1 MKQLFFGSSFTG
13 NKAFNI
19 AWLLFRFYIGF
30 TIAVGAGWP
39 KMNELAAPDWF
50 VKQVGE
56 IGFTFPSPA
65 FWAATA
71 AWGEFVGGLCIALG
85 FFTRFSALQL
95 AFQFFVVSFIWYKE
109 PAPMIGMYYQQLLF
123 WGFVLIAVSGAGK
136 FSVDHWITN
145 RSTSKAKLKKFVTA
159 GILLLLSHSDFAQE
173 KTIVTSKDFQTII
186 GSWQGSLTYLD
197 YTTGKPYT
205 MPAYVDVEQLGRTN
219 RFTFSNSFPKEPNAK
234 WTDTVTIS
242 ADGSMINKENI
253 TSKQI
258 LPDGNLQIITE
269 EMGIDGNDHKA
280 ALLRHT
286 YTVGR
291 DLFIKRKDVLFTGTT
306 EWINRHEYKY
316 TIRAKVLTPQEMK
329 ADLSILKSAWENI
342 HPGLYRYN
350 SKEQIEN
357 YFKELDVQT
366 NTPLEQRLFF
376 ILLSQLNIK
385 LRCGHSFVSYYN
397 NKRILK
403 WNLYSSVFMPV
414 LFRVIESRFVIT
426 HNLSENM
433 SIKAGDEL
441 VAINNIPVQQI
452 IDSLLTVSKAD
463 GMNGLNKK
471 LDNINIYPRDINSD
485 KYCLFDIFF
494 PLFVKQN
501 INEPN
506 YELKLKAGN
515 GKIFT
520 VNVAGLSKENR
531 QATFIVK
538 YGDVPKNEKS
548 WHLKPVDKNTIIFR
562 LGDFA
567 TFNWKFDFNK
577 YLDSVFVAINKA
589 GYKNLIVD
597 IRENEGGADEA
608 MEAVLSY
615 LTPKPI
621 GCANEIRRLY
631 RYTSIPDSLL
641 PYLDTWDEN
650 FKKPKVGYTKT
661 ADGFY
666 ETANPQ
672 NNCTHIASNPNHF
685 KGKTYLITDAT
696 NSSATF
702 IMAGTFKRNKLGTLV
717 GEKTGGTQQ
726 GINGGEI
733 FFMYLPNSKMEMD
746 LPLIYQAPLTP
757 KPDAGITPDYEVKT
771 KVNDIAAKRDAQME
785 FIVKKLIGKK

>member
-1 MKQLFFGSSFTG
+1 MKQFFFGSSFTG
-13 NKAFNI
+13 NKVFNI

-39 KMNELAAPDWF
+39 KMNELAAPGWF
-50 VKQVGE
+50 VKQVSE
-56 IGFTFPSPA
+56 LGFTFPSPA
-65 FWAATA
+65 FWAAAA
-71 AWGEFVGGLCIALG
+71 AWGEFVGGLCIAFG

-109 PAPMIGMYYQQLLF
+109 PAPLVGMYYQQLLF
-123 WGFVLIAVSGAGK
+123 WGFVLIAVAGAGK
-136 FSVDHWITN
+136 YSVDHWIMK
-145 RSTSKAKLKKFVTA
+145 RSATKVTVKQFA
-159 GILLLLSHSDFAQE
+159 TATVLLMLSLSSFAQQNP
-173 KTIVTSKDFQTII
+173 KVDAKDFQTIV

-197 YTTGKPYT
+197 YTSGKPYT
-205 MPAYVDVEQLGRTN
+205 MPANVDVEQLGRTN
-219 RFTFSNSFPKEPNAK
+219 RFTFSNSFPKEPNAN
-234 WTDTVTIS
+234 WTDTVTIA
-242 ADGSMINKENI
+242 ADGLMIDKEKI
-253 TSKQI
+253 TSKQL
-258 LPDGNLQIITE
+258 LPDGNLQIVTE
-269 EMGIDGNDHKA
+269 EMGVDGNDRKA

-291 DLFIKRKDVLFTGTT
+291 DVFIKRKDVLFTGTT
-306 EWINRHEYKY
+306 KWINRHEYKY
-316 TIRAKVLTPQEMK
+316 TVRAKVLTPQQMK
-329 ADLSILKSAWENI
+329 ADLRILKSAWENI

-357 YFKELDVQT
+357 YFKELDMQT
-366 NTPLEQRLFF
+366 NTTLEQRRFF

-403 WNLYSSVFMPV
+403 GNLYSTVFLPV
-414 LFRVIESRFVIT
+414 LFRVIEERFVIT
-426 HNLSENM
+426 HNLSENT
-433 SIKAGDEL
+433 SLKAGDEI
-441 VAINNIPVQQI
+441 VAINNIPVKQI
-452 IDSLLTVSKAD
+452 IDSLLTVSKGD
-463 GMNGLNKK
+463 GLNSRNKQ
-471 LDNINIYPRDINSD
+471 LDNINIYQRDINTD
-485 KYCLFDIFF
+485 RYCLFDIFF
-494 PLFVKQN
+494 PLFFKQN

-506 YELKLKAGN
+506 YELRVKSAN
-515 GKIFT
+515 GKSIT
-520 VNVAGLSKENR
+520 VTLAGLSKENR
-531 QATFIVK
+531 QAGFIAK

-548 WHLKPVDKNTIIFR
+548 WFLKPVNKNTIVFR

-567 TFNWKFDFNK
+567 TFNWKFDFKK

-621 GCANEIRRLY
+621 GCANPIRRLY
-631 RYTSIPDSLL
+631 RYTSIPDILL

-650 FKKPKVGYTKT
+650 FKKPKTGYTKT

-666 ETANPQ
+666 ESSAPL
-672 NNCTHIASNPNHF
+672 NNCMPVFSNPNHF
-685 KGKTYLITDAT
+685 KGKIYLITDAT

-702 IMAGTFKRNKLGTLV
+702 IMAAAFKRNQMGTIV
-717 GEKTGGTQQ
+717 GETTGGTQQ

-757 KPDAGITPDYEVKT
+757 KPDAGVTPDYEVKT
-771 KVNDIAAKRDAQME
+771 KVKDIAAKRDAQME
-785 FIVKKLIGKK
+785 FILRNLIGKK